1 MDANSNRSI
10 GRALR
15 CVREERGLTQVELAA
30 SLGKPQSFISKIE
43 SGERSLHVY
52 ELFSYAEALG
62 MDAQE
67 LVGRLEEV
75 REETQR

>member
-10 GRALR
+10 GKALQL
-15 CVREERGLTQVELAA
+15 VRVERGLTQVELAA
-30 SLGKPQSFISKIE
+30 SLGKAQSFISKIE
-43 SGERSLHVY
+43 SGERSLHAY

-67 LVGRLEEV
+67 LVGRLEEA
-75 REETQR
+75 RP

>member
-1 MDANSNRSI
+1 MFRPMDANSNRSI
-10 GRALR
+10 GKALQL
-15 CVREERGLTQVELAA
+15 VRVERGLTQVELAA

-67 LVGRLEEV
+67 LVGRLEEA
-75 REETQR
+75 RL

>member
-10 GRALR
+10 GKALQL
-15 CVREERGLTQVELAA
+15 VRVERGLTQVELAA
-30 SLGKPQSFISKIE
+30 SLGKAQSFISKIE

-52 ELFSYAEALG
+52 ELFFYAEALG

-67 LVGRLEEV
+67 LVGRLEEALP
-75 REETQR
+75 

>member
-10 GRALR
+10 GKALQL
-15 CVREERGLTQVELAA
+15 VRVERGLTQVELAA
-30 SLGKPQSFISKIE
+30 SLGKAQSFISKIE

-67 LVGRLEEV
+67 LVGRLEEA
-75 REETQR
+75 RP

>member
-10 GRALR
+10 GKALQL
-15 CVREERGLTQVELAA
+15 VRVERGLTQVELAA

-67 LVGRLEEV
+67 FVGRLEGALP
-75 REETQR
+75 

>member
-1 MDANSNRSI
+1 MDANSNRPI
-10 GRALR
+10 GKALQL
-15 CVREERGLTQVELAA
+15 VRVERGLTQVELAA

-52 ELFSYAEALG
+52 ELFFYAEALG

-67 LVGRLEEV
+67 LVGRLEEALP
-75 REETQR
+75 

>member
-10 GRALR
+10 GKALQL
-15 CVREERGLTQVELAA
+15 VRVERDLTQVELAA

-67 LVGRLEEV
+67 LVGHLEEI
-75 REETQR
+75 RKGAQR

>member
-10 GRALR
+10 GKALQL
-15 CVREERGLTQVELAA
+15 VRVERDLTQVELAA
-30 SLGKPQSFISKIE
+30 SSGKPQSFISKIE

-52 ELFSYAEALG
+52 ELFFYAEALG

-67 LVGRLEEV
+67 LVGRLEGALP
-75 REETQR
+75 

>member
-10 GRALR
+10 GKALQL
-15 CVREERGLTQVELAA
+15 VRVERGLTQVELAA
-30 SLGKPQSFISKIE
+30 SLGKAQSFISKIE

-62 MDAQE
+62 MVAQE
-67 LVGRLEEV
+67 LVGRLEEA
-75 REETQR
+75 RP